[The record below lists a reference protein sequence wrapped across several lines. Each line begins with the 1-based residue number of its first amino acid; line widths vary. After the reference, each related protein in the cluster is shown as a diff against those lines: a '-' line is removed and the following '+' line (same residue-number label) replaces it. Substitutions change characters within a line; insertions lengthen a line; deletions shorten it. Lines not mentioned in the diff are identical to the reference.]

1 MKHGGLRRGWE
12 GLRLRYAVRQPP
24 DWHKECQAMQLRYEI
39 VFFGTRT
46 QRWFIGC
53 CDGEVNVV
61 ELLEIE
67 DVGLA

>member
-1 MKHGGLRRGWE
+1 
-12 GLRLRYAVRQPP
+12 
-24 DWHKECQAMQLRYEI
+24 MQLRYEI

-46 QRWFIGC
+46 QRWFIEC
-53 CDGEVNVV
+53 CDGKVNVV